1 MGKLGVV
8 PLLIGSS
15 RLYRDARKGGLV
27 GFGLGLMTKH
37 SAPFILHLERVRY
50 IHLAISLY
58 TSSQA
63 VRIPNFIAIPG
74 G

>member
-1 MGKLGVV
+1 MEEGEGVV
-8 PLLIGSS
+8 S
-15 RLYRDARKGGLV
+15 RLRKGGLVGFV

-37 SAPFILHLERVRY
+37 SAPFILHLERVCY

-58 TSSQA
+58 TSSQT